1 MFKKWKIPYLGTLPV
16 VLIAAVLI
24 KLVFTTNISVTGIL
38 STLYSCVAYFVWG
51 FVFAYLLNPAM
62 AFFERLISSSKDSLR
77 AARYKRAGI
86 IAFLYLLIAGL
97 ITIFVVAI
105 VPTIRNGIGDL
116 LDNIPRYATNFEIW
130 ISDFTNS
137 FDPAITETVEE
148 YAKNLFETVYNW
160 LTGVMDISSIGGA
173 VTSAVSVSAQA
184 VMRMVFGIVISI
196 YFLYSKEG
204 LERNI
209 KQLLYSLFSEKTVEN
224 TIRIGREINVIFQNF
239 IVSKLLQSMIMFAIG
254 LIVLVPL
261 RVPLAPLIALII
273 AITNMIP
280 YFGPWIGAVPCVLIS
295 LFIGGLWPAV
305 ITILF
310 AVGIQI
316 LDNLIVGPKIMSTQV
331 GISPLLVIA
340 GVTIGGKFG
349 GILGMFLGVPLIAV
363 LKLVFYDRFIGR
375 RLKEKNIQI
384 S

>member
-1 MFKKWKIPYLGTLPV
+1 MGTLPV

>member
-1 MFKKWKIPYLGTLPV
+1 MFKKWKIPYLGILPV
-16 VLIAAVLI
+16 ILIAAVLV

-38 STLYSCVAYFVWG
+38 SMLYSCVAYFIWG

-62 AFFERLISSSKDSLR
+62 AFFERVISSSKDSLR
-77 AARYKRAGI
+77 TAQYKRAGV

-105 VPTIRNGIGDL
+105 VPTIRNGISDL
-116 LDNIPRYATNFEIW
+116 VDNIPRYATNFEIW
-130 ISDFTNS
+130 LSDFTNS

-184 VMRMVFGIVISI
+184 VMRMVFGIVISV

-209 KQLLYSLFSEKTVEN
+209 KQLLYSLFSDKTVEN
-224 TIRIGREINVIFQNF
+224 AMRIGREINVIFQNF
-239 IVSKLLQSMIMFAIG
+239 IVSKLLQSLIMFAIG

-280 YFGPWIGAVPCVLIS
+280 YFGPWIGSVPCVLIS

-305 ITILF
+305 ITVLF

-316 LDNLIVGPKIMSTQV
+316 IDNLIIGPKIMSTQV

-349 GILGMFLGVPLIAV
+349 GILGMFLGVPFVAV
-363 LKLVFYDRFIGR
+363 LKLVFYDRFIDR

-384 S
+384 L

>member
-38 STLYSCVAYFVWG
+38 STLYSCIAYFVWG

-62 AFFERLISSSKDSLR
+62 AFFERLISSSKDSIR

>member
-1 MFKKWKIPYLGTLPV
+1 M
-16 VLIAAVLI
+16 
-24 KLVFTTNISVTGIL
+24 
-38 STLYSCVAYFVWG
+38 LYSCVAYFIWG

-62 AFFERLISSSKDSLR
+62 AFFERVISSSKDSLR
-77 AARYKRAGI
+77 TAQYKRAGV

-105 VPTIRNGIGDL
+105 VPTIRNGISDL
-116 LDNIPRYATNFEIW
+116 VDNIPRYATNFEIW
-130 ISDFTNS
+130 LSDFTNS

-184 VMRMVFGIVISI
+184 VMRMVFGIVISV

-209 KQLLYSLFSEKTVEN
+209 KQLLYSLFSDKTVEN
-224 TIRIGREINVIFQNF
+224 VMRISREINVIFQNF
-239 IVSKLLQSMIMFAIG
+239 IVSKLLQSLIMFAIG

-280 YFGPWIGAVPCVLIS
+280 YFGPWIGSVPCVLIS

-305 ITILF
+305 ITVLF

-316 LDNLIVGPKIMSTQV
+316 IDNLIIGPKIMSTQV

-349 GILGMFLGVPLIAV
+349 GILGMFLGVPFVAV

-384 S
+384 L

>member
-1 MFKKWKIPYLGTLPV
+1 MFKKWKIPYLGILPV

-62 AFFERLISSSKDSLR
+62 VFFERLISSSKDSLR

-295 LFIGGLWPAV
+295 LFISGLWPAV
-305 ITILF
+305 ITVLF

-384 S
+384 L